1 MKKQI
6 LRLKLTKV
14 FYSVDKKVLPESN
27 KILNILLLRVV
38 KLGPMEG
45 AVNLD
50 L

>member
-14 FYSVDKKVLPESN
+14 LYSADKIVLPESN

-38 KLGPMEG
+38 KLGPMER